1 MTLKW
6 TEPAI
11 ADRMAIYDYLET
23 KNPAAAIEID
33 SLISAT
39 ATRLSQNPSSGKP
52 GRVPGTREMVIH
64 HSYFL
69 VYELINGLI
78 IMLAVVHA
86 RSQWPAN

>member
-33 SLISAT
+33 SLISAA
-39 ATRLSQNPSSGKP
+39 ATRLSQNPSVENQAECPVHVKWL
-52 GRVPGTREMVIH
+52 
-64 HSYFL
+64 F
-69 VYELINGLI
+69 I
-78 IMLAVVHA
+78 I
-86 RSQWPAN
+86 PTF